1 MSAAVVV
8 GLLEDDDDQAAV
20 FETWLTEAGYRVQ
33 RFAHAAEFRRKL
45 GALSVDILILD
56 WMLPDQPGP
65 EVLDWL
71 RHSAQAELPVIFV
84 TARTGEQDIV
94 AALKA
99 GADDYVTKPP
109 RRAELLAR
117 IETLLRRTGVTGAE
131 PIIRDIA
138 PFEIDTQRRRVVR
151 AGQSIDL
158 TDREFDL
165 ATFVFRRP
173 GRVISREALL
183 SQVWNVAHSV
193 TTRTVDT
200 HMSRLR
206 KKLEL
211 NGEHG
216 WRLTAVYQ
224 HGYRLEHT

>member
-1 MSAAVVV
+1 MSAALVV
-8 GLLEDDDDQAAV
+8 GLLEDDEDQAAV
-20 FETWLTEAGYRVQ
+20 FESWLTEAGYRVQ
-33 RFAHAAEFRRKL
+33 CFASATEFRRKL
-45 GALSVDILILD
+45 GALSVDLLILD
-56 WMLPDQPGP
+56 WILPDQPGP

-109 RRAELLAR
+109 RRGELLAR
-117 IETLLRRTGVTGAE
+117 VEALLRRAGVTGAE
-131 PIIRDIA
+131 AVIRDVA
-138 PFEIDTQRRRVVR
+138 PFEIDTQRRRVTC
-151 AGQSIDL
+151 AGEPIAL

-165 ATFVFRRP
+165 AVHVFRRP

-183 SQVWNVAHSV
+183 SQVWNVSHSV

-206 KKLEL
+206 KKLDL
-211 NGEHG
+211 NGVHG